1 MERTMFGKREQK
13 MHHPERDTEDD
24 NAFPV
29 GARVVAGL
37 TLGVLLF
44 AGAGGWAATTR
55 LNGAIIASGVVMVE
69 QNLKAIQHR
78 DGGIVSEIAVKEGD
92 FVNKGQILL
101 RLDDAQTR
109 AELSIV
115 RTQLVE
121 LMARQARLMAE
132 RDSLDK
138 IDFSPE
144 LSVKRDEFPRIFFG
158 ENRLFE
164 GDHQNR
170 KSQKQQ
176 LELGISQLDE
186 EIRGLSS
193 QRDSKADEIALV
205 KAEHDKI
212 KGLTD
217 RRLID
222 TSRKYV
228 IDREMAKL
236 VGERGEIQANI
247 ARARARMSEIQLQII
262 AIDETARTEAQREL
276 GIVEPKLSELLERRV
291 AIEDRLARTDIR
303 APLAGTVNELSIH
316 TIGGVITPAEKLV
329 TLVPVDAALKI
340 QAKLSPTDIDQIFVG
355 QPAKLRFSAF
365 NQRATPELHGKV
377 AYVSAATSSDPSTGQ
392 VFYLSDI
399 VVPSDELA
407 KLGSNKLVPGMPVE
421 VFVSTEERTAM
432 SFLSKPLADQFN
444 RAFREE

>member
-1 MERTMFGKREQK
+1 MR
-13 MHHPERDTEDD
+13 HPDLDVEDD

-29 GARVVAGL
+29 GARVFAGVM
-37 TLGVLLF
+37 LGTLLF

-55 LNGAIIASGVVMVE
+55 LSGAVIASGVVAVD

-92 FVNKGQILL
+92 FVHKGQILL

-121 LMARQARLMAE
+121 LLARRARLMAE
-132 RDSLDK
+132 RDNLDR
-138 IDFSPE
+138 IEYTPE
-144 LSVKRDEFPRIFFG
+144 LIVKRDEFPSIFFG

-164 GDHQNR
+164 GNHLNR

-176 LELGISQLDE
+176 LELGIWQLDE
-186 EIRGLSS
+186 EIRGLTS
-193 QRDSKADEIALV
+193 QSNSKADEIALV
-205 KAEHDKI
+205 QTEHDKI

-217 RRLID
+217 KRLME

-236 VGERGEIQANI
+236 VGERAEIQANI
-247 ARARARMSEIQLQII
+247 ARARARMSEIQLQIL

-276 GIVEPKLSELLERRV
+276 SEVEPKLSELLERRV

-303 APLAGTVNELSIH
+303 APLSGTVNELSIH

-329 TLVPVDAALKI
+329 TLVPADAALKI
-340 QAKLSPTDIDQIFVG
+340 QAKLSPTDIDQMFVG

-377 AYVSAATSSDPSTGQ
+377 DYVSAATSSDPSTGQ
-392 VFYLSDI
+392 TYYLADI
-399 VVPSDELA
+399 VVLPAELA

-421 VFVSTEERTAM
+421 VFVSTKERTAM
-432 SFLSKPLADQFN
+432 SFLSKPLMDQFS

>member
-1 MERTMFGKREQK
+1 MRRL
-13 MHHPERDTEDD
+13 ERDNDDD

-29 GARVVAGL
+29 GARVFAGL
-37 TLGVLLF
+37 TLGMLLF

-55 LNGAIIASGVVMVE
+55 LTGAVIASGVVTVDE
-69 QNLKAIQHR
+69 NLKAIQHR

-92 FVNKGQILL
+92 FVNRGQILL

-121 LMARQARLMAE
+121 LTARQARLLAE
-132 RDSLDK
+132 RDNLDR
-138 IDFSPE
+138 IEFSQE
-144 LSVKRDEFPRIFFG
+144 LSVKRDEFPSIFFG

-164 GDHQNR
+164 GNHNNR

-186 EIRGLSS
+186 EIRGLTS
-193 QRDSKADEIALV
+193 QSNSKADEINLV
-205 KAEHDKI
+205 KVEHDKI

-217 RRLID
+217 KRLME

-236 VGERGEIQANI
+236 LGEQGEIQANI

-276 GIVEPKLSELLERRV
+276 SVIEPKLSELLERRV

-303 APLAGTVNELSIH
+303 APLSGTVNDLSIH

-329 TLVPVDAALKI
+329 TLVPADAPLKI
-340 QAKLSPTDIDQIFVG
+340 QAKLSPTDIDQVFLG

-392 VFYLSDI
+392 TYYLADI
-399 VVPSDELA
+399 VVPSDEQA
-407 KLGSNKLVPGMPVE
+407 KLGDNKLIPGMPVE
-421 VFVSTEERTAM
+421 VFVSTQERTAI
-432 SFLSKPLADQFN
+432 SFLAKPLTDQFN